1 MDRQAAKG
9 GRRMTVRKMTGFG
22 FYGQP
27 HHITKMLAKVLVRYE
42 GVPLAIRPDGLRGNA
57 GAADHGD
64 RWFTGRRWLKG
75 GAARIAEPGKA
86 QLTGFFLSMTEGRA
100 ELHFCL
106 RGPRRGEERVTEF

>member
-1 MDRQAAKG
+1 
-9 GRRMTVRKMTGFG
+9 MTVRKMTGFG

-42 GVPLAIRPDGLRGNA
+42 RVSLAIRPDGLRGNA
-57 GAADHGD
+57 GGAAHGG
-64 RWFTGRRWLKG
+64 RWFAGRRCSKA
-75 GAARIAEPGKA
+75 GAARSAIPREA

-106 RGPRRGEERVTEF
+106 RGPRKGEERVTGS